1 MIDVD
6 PLAIKPIVEALIFAS
21 DEPLSAR
28 SLIKLLAGE
37 NARPSDRVP
46 PLLRMIEEAAPE
58 GDDLQQGADVEAGAD
73 VEDEPVTELE
83 VTGSEVTGPEVE
95 RSDDELPGE
104 SSADEPEHDEDPV
117 EDQSEILPM
126 VDTLPVELHES
137 HDNDSG
143 GPVIDHMR
151 RGGISLILEE
161 TEIEES
167 DEPGIE
173 EEPDTGVAVDD
184 LAGAMVHANRR
195 TGKRNAASESDANDH
210 RYIRR
215 IIEQLND
222 EYDETNRSFRIV
234 EVAGGFQFATLR
246 EYGEYVALLS
256 KEKNRRRLSP
266 AALETL
272 AIIAYRQPVS
282 KPEIEAIRGVNCDQV
297 LLNLMEKNLAVI
309 TGRADAVGRP
319 LLYGTT
325 DDFLRSFGLNNISD
339 LPKLREIEDLMET
352 DELTAESTQVLM
364 IDEGTDIEEIEAR
377 VGAMGHIHHEVRT
390 SEENA
395 VTGEPENEQET
406 VPEILSDEEHPASD
420 EPDEDREPAEEELS

>member
-46 PLLRMIEEAAPE
+46 PLLRMIEEAAPD
-58 GDDLQQGADVEAGAD
+58 GDYVQQGTDVEGGPD
-73 VEDEPVTELE
+73 VEDEPVTEPE
-83 VTGSEVTGPEVE
+83 VSGPEVE
-95 RSDDELPGE
+95 TLEDTPSGK
-104 SSADEPEHDEDPV
+104 SSADDLESDEPTVDE
-117 EDQSEILPM
+117 QSTSHSMME
-126 VDTLPVELHES
+126 TLPVELHES

-143 GPVIDHMR
+143 GPVIDHVR
-151 RGGISLILEE
+151 RGGISLALEDPE
-161 TEIEES
+161 LEES
-167 DEPGIE
+167 DPGIKGE
-173 EEPDTGVAVDD
+173 EDPETAVDD
-184 LAGAMVHANRR
+184 LAGAMVIANRR
-195 TGKRNAASESDANDH
+195 TAKRNAASDIDAIDQ

-215 IIEQLND
+215 IIDQLND

-339 LPKLREIEDLMET
+339 LPKLREIEELMET
-352 DELTAESTQVLM
+352 DALTAESTQVLM

-377 VGAMGHIHHEVRT
+377 VGAMGHIHHEART
-390 SEENA
+390 MEDIAAAGKPDSEQ
-395 VTGEPENEQET
+395 VTEPEMF
-406 VPEILSDEEHPASD
+406 SGEHPAPD
-420 EPDEDREPAEEELS
+420 EPDEDKEHAEEEIS